1 MVIKAP
7 TCYGFRWNLV
17 FFFVLTQTSIYTV
30 ISAGRGDC
38 WACANAALQSM
49 PRQPMRASTW
59 PMAPST
65 AIRVRVSVKMRVRV
79 KVRVRVVEG
88 R

>member
-1 MVIKAP
+1 MG
-7 TCYGFRWNLV
+7 YGFRWNLV
-17 FFFVLTQTSIYTV
+17 FSFVLTHLYTV

-38 WACANAALQSM
+38 WACAKAALQSM